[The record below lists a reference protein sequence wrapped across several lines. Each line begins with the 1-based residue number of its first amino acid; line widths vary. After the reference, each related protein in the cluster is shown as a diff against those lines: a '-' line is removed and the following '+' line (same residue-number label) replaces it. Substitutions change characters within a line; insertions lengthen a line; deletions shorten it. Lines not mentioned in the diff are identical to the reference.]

1 MIADAGVVD
10 PNGAESLRSTMII
23 PFFPGDLVGNVGSF
37 TTVMER
43 VIEYVDKKYSLKEA
57 VHPTVWINAMDRSL
71 CTLQTDVHSEL
82 PPGAIVVSQY
92 GMWRTKEG
100 NHECFYPNRDI
111 VIPSSLS
118 ASPGYGGDKDPKHTR
133 FDPNTKDGMLLFF
146 RGRAKN
152 FKQCTGENI
161 FTNVKE
167 CMYLYSQGIRTF
179 MLDWYKN
186 EPRFFLNKNVMSPE
200 FSKYGGVGE
209 LARSENIR
217 LRSYFCLAAGGN
229 GWDQRFF
236 DAIHRLSLIH
246 I

>member
-1 MIADAGVVD
+1 MSVSIPIEILSFHRLYPRRLDTAGT
-10 PNGAESLRSTMII
+10 R
-23 PFFPGDLVGNVGSF
+23 
-37 TTVMER
+37 
-43 VIEYVDKKYSLKEA
+43 
-57 VHPTVWINAMDRSL
+57 
-71 CTLQTDVHSEL
+71 
-82 PPGAIVVSQY
+82 
-92 GMWRTKEG
+92 
-100 NHECFYPNRDI
+100 
-111 VIPSSLS
+111 
-118 ASPGYGGDKDPKHTR
+118 DPKHTR

-146 RGRAKN
+146 RGRAKG
-152 FKQCTGENI
+152 FLAKEFQAVYREENI

-167 CMYLYSQGIRTF
+167 CMYLYSQGIRAF

-236 DAIHRLSLIH
+236 DAILKSVFRS
-246 I
+246 